1 MSFDRVNVETRFIGS
16 SVSPYSIRHM
26 FSNYLPTKI
35 IFCLKPLFWNRTIF
49 ILALR
54 ICRMVF
60 GVRRVT
66 GSVFREIYFRCL
78 SIRSFGIGLFG
89 IVRFCFILAF
99 FPRLMGSRSLLL
111 SIAVAI
117 TVISVL
123 DKPNKRAVSTD
134 LFELRPAFC

>member
-1 MSFDRVNVETRFIGS
+1 MFTGS
-16 SVSPYSIRHM
+16 SVSPSSIRHM

-35 IFCLKPLFWNRTIF
+35 IFCLKLLFWNRTIF
-49 ILALR
+49 LLALR

-60 GVRRVT
+60 GVRRIT

-78 SIRSFGIGLFG
+78 SIRSFCIGLFG

-99 FPRLMGSRSLLL
+99 FPRFTGSRSLLL

-123 DKPNKRAVSTD
+123 DKPNRRAVSAD
-134 LFELRPAFC
+134 LFELRSAFC

>member
-1 MSFDRVNVETRFIGS
+1 
-16 SVSPYSIRHM
+16 M

-35 IFCLKPLFWNRTIF
+35 FFCLKLLLWNRTIF
-49 ILALR
+49 LFVLR

-78 SIRSFGIGLFG
+78 TIRTFCIGFFG

-99 FPRLMGSRSLLL
+99 FPRFRVSRSLLL

-117 TVISVL
+117 IDISVL
-123 DKPNKRAVSTD
+123 DKPNKRAVFAD
-134 LFELRPAFC
+134 LFELRPASVDLTPDYTWISFKPSCYDDSSFSV

>member
-1 MSFDRVNVETRFIGS
+1 
-16 SVSPYSIRHM
+16 M

-35 IFCLKPLFWNRTIF
+35 IFCLKLLFWNRTIYP
-49 ILALR
+49 LALR

-66 GSVFREIYFRCL
+66 CSVFRENYFQCL
-78 SIRSFGIGLFG
+78 SIRSFCIGLFG

-99 FPRLMGSRSLLL
+99 FLKFTGLRSLLL
-111 SIAVAI
+111 SIAVEI

-123 DKPNKRAVSTD
+123 DKPNKRAVSAD
-134 LFELRPAFC
+134 LFELRLAFC

>member
-1 MSFDRVNVETRFIGS
+1 MFIGS
-16 SVSPYSIRHM
+16 SVTPSRITHM

-35 IFCLKPLFWNRTIF
+35 IFCLKLLFWNRTIF
-49 ILALR
+49 LLAIW

-66 GSVFREIYFRCL
+66 DSVFREICFRCL
-78 SIRSFGIGLFG
+78 SIRSFCIGLFG

-99 FPRLMGSRSLLL
+99 FPRFTGSRSLLL
-111 SIAVAI
+111 NIALAI

-123 DKPNKRAVSTD
+123 DKPNKLAVSAD
-134 LFELRPAFC
+134 LFELRPAIC

>member
-1 MSFDRVNVETRFIGS
+1 MLRRGS
-16 SVSPYSIRHM
+16 SVSPSSIRYM

-35 IFCLKPLFWNRTIF
+35 FFCLKLLLWNRTIF
-49 ILALR
+49 LFALR

-60 GVRRVT
+60 RVRRVT

-78 SIRSFGIGLFG
+78 SIRSFSIGLFR
-89 IVRFCFILAF
+89 IVQFCFILAF
-99 FPRLMGSRSLLL
+99 FLRFTGSRSLLL

-117 TVISVL
+117 TVISLL
-123 DKPNKRAVSTD
+123 DKPNKRAVSAD

>member
-1 MSFDRVNVETRFIGS
+1 
-16 SVSPYSIRHM
+16 M

-35 IFCLKPLFWNRTIF
+35 FFCLKLLLWNRTIF
-49 ILALR
+49 LLALR
-54 ICRMVF
+54 ICRMLF

-78 SIRSFGIGLFG
+78 SIRSFCIGIFG
-89 IVRFCFILAF
+89 IVRFCFLAF
-99 FPRLMGSRSLLL
+99 FPRITGSRSLLL

-123 DKPNKRAVSTD
+123 EKPNKRAVSAID
-134 LFELRPAFC
+134 RPEFRFRFRFRYR